1 MRIKNFCNII
11 ISFKITKILEL
22 NQYQKSVKAPFI
34 IYADLEC
41 IIEKTDGCKNN
52 PENSFTAKV
61 NEHIPSGFS
70 MSTISFFRSIE
81 NTQIFA
87 DVKTVGKRFV
97 NF

>member
-1 MRIKNFCNII
+1 MKIKIFCNII
-11 ISFKITKILEL
+11 MPSKNTKILEF
-22 NQYQKSVKAPFI
+22 NQYQKSVQAPFI
-34 IYADLEC
+34 IYANLEC

-52 PENSFTAKV
+52 PENSSTAKV

-81 NTQIFA
+81 NKQIFA
-87 DVKTVGKRFV
+87 EVKTVGKRFV

>member
-1 MRIKNFCNII
+1 MKIKIFCNII
-11 ISFKITKILEL
+11 MLSKNTKILEF
-22 NQYQKSVKAPFI
+22 NQYQKSVQAPFI

-52 PENSFTAKV
+52 PENSSTAKV

-81 NTQIFA
+81 NKQIFA
-87 DVKTVGKRFV
+87 EVKTVGKRFV